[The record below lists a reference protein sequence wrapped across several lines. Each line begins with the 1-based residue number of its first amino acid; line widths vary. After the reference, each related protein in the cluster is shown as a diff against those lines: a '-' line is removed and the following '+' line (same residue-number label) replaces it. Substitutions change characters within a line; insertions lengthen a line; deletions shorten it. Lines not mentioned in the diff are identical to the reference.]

1 MDREFDLG
9 RLPSEEE
16 HLLSGGKIGKRNL
29 SMPFLERDEDWAEQL
44 DSWLSKW
51 QDKTGH
57 YGKQPKA
64 VAMAGRL
71 LGSKL
76 KIPLSHSVEDISD
89 YLKRV
94 NPKAS
99 PRDRRS
105 AAEFVYGLT
114 SPKEETVELTSYLEG
129 DTED

>member
-1 MDREFDLG
+1 MTEREYDLG

-16 HLLSGGKIGKRNL
+16 HLVSGGRIGKSDISL
-29 SMPFLERDEDWAEQL
+29 PFLDRDEDWEEHL
-44 DSWLSKW
+44 SSWLGKW
-51 QDKTGH
+51 QDKTGN

-89 YLKRV
+89 YFKRV
-94 NPKAS
+94 NPEAS
-99 PRDRRS
+99 SRDRKS

-114 SPKEETVELTSYLEG
+114 SPKTESVELITYLEG
-129 DTED
+129 SEE